1 MITKKELEF
10 IMKQC
15 TGTQYYYRSHLSYLT
30 TDGVMIFARE
40 AGAYWLLADINVY
53 KDIAI
58 KMNPQEDMFSVYL
71 KVKGSEADLI
81 FKDSKGTV
89 RYARHYVATDCPE
102 GEWLFYYFT
111 EEKLLIWN
119 GEY

>member
-1 MITKKELEF
+1 MKTKKELEF
-10 IMKQC
+10 IMRQC
-15 TGTQYYYRSHLSYLT
+15 TGTENYYKSHLSYLT

-40 AGAYWLLADINVY
+40 AEAYWLLADINVY

-58 KMNPQEDMFSVYL
+58 KENPQEDMFSVCL
-71 KVKGSEADLI
+71 KVEDGKADLI
-81 FKDSKGTV
+81 FKDRNNTV
-89 RYARHYVATDCPE
+89 RYAKHYVATDCPE